1 MKKTI
6 QAIFVLALSVFV
18 LAGCNQGMTTS
29 EKQEATRDALMTRAN
44 NNTPIP
50 EIRNFLAREAVAEY
64 MRRMDQA
71 NKLFYIYILA
81 DNGQFVGYHVARTQ
95 TVNICTFMAPTDKI
109 EKTRGHYWKR
119 AAPANDGLYYGAGA
133 CNVDYFFDSA
143 TDALLQLKGLN
154 YIISDMPL
162 ALDVKPLKVQQVK

>member
-6 QAIFVLALSVFV
+6 HLMSVVLLS
-18 LAGCNQGMTTS
+18 LILMACNGEMTTS
-29 EKQEATRDALMTRAN
+29 EKQEATRDELMTRAN
-44 NNTPIP
+44 NSTPIP

-64 MRRMDQA
+64 MRRMDQP

-109 EKTRGHYWKR
+109 EKSRGHYWKR
-119 AAPANDGLYYGAGA
+119 DAPANDGLYYGAGA

-162 ALDVKPLKVQQVK
+162 ALDVKPLKVRQIN

>member
-1 MKKTI
+1 MNKTI
-6 QAIFVLALSVFV
+6 QALFVVILSVLV
-18 LAGCNQGMTTS
+18 LSGCERSLSTS
-29 EKQEATRDALMTRAN
+29 QKQEATRDALMTRAN
-44 NNTPIP
+44 NSTPIP
-50 EIRNFLAREAVAEY
+50 EIRNFLARESVAEY
-64 MRRMDQA
+64 MKRMD
-71 NKLFYIYILA
+71 NPDKLFYIYILA

-109 EKTRGHYWKR
+109 EKVRGHLWQR

-162 ALDVKPLKVQQVK
+162 ALDVKPLRVQSVD